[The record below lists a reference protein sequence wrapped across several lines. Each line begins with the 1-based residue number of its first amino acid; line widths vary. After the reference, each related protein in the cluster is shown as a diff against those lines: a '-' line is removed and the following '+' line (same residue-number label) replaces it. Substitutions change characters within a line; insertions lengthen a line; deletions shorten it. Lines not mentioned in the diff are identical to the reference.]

1 MKLHKAA
8 AHGVDGMFG
17 CIDCAHTY
25 WKNCPKAWQGSCVGR
40 SKHPTIVLESICDY
54 NLWFWHGAYGF
65 AGSMNDINIL
75 DSSPLL
81 SSWVDGSF
89 QQKEELAGVVPFYIG
104 EEEFD
109 RLFVLADG
117 IYPRFSRFVKTISQP
132 STDGEKRFVAW
143 QESKRKDVE
152 RVFGVLQQAF
162 KYVSAPILQLNLDD
176 IASRFRTCMI
186 MHNMIVSDRIMDG
199 DVHATY
205 NPANSIDDMEEAQP
219 EALRDV
225 LPGGG
230 YNDQAFDLPM
240 GWNNLPNPG
249 EHNPQRLTER
259 WRLTRD

>member
-1 MKLHKAA
+1 MNELYGGVYFRSPTAEDLKNIVKLHKA

-17 CIDCAHTY
+17 CIDCTHTPTGRIVRRHG
-25 WKNCPKAWQGSCVGR
+25 KGVVLVGR
-40 SKHPTIVLESICDY
+40 STQQFVLESICDY

-132 STDGEKRFVAW
+132 STVGEKRFVAW

-162 KYVSAPILQLNLDD
+162 KYVSAPILQLNLN
-176 IASRFRTCMI
+176 FF
-186 MHNMIVSDRIMDG
+186 
-199 DVHATY
+199 
-205 NPANSIDDMEEAQP
+205 
-219 EALRDV
+219 L
-225 LPGGG
+225 
-230 YNDQAFDLPM
+230 
-240 GWNNLPNPG
+240 
-249 EHNPQRLTER
+249 
-259 WRLTRD
+259 